1 LEGELEDTKTELLR
15 ERKKH
20 EQTIAELERKT
31 VQEKERLRKDMET
44 KIREAKESFMKLTD
58 SQLESTTKKTMHENE
73 QMASELAFQNR
84 ETERLMMRNKKLSD
98 ENFLVRRDLNSYQQ
112 AEEELSRRNHAYLK
126 TINSLVSKLKS
137 LEDAKQLVQRSSK
150 DKEEHLNG
158 MYKQRVAAL
167 QHSVEETYQ
176 QLEKIHTTVQAKETQ
191 VNRLE
196 AMGNVMSIHLL
207 KAAAE
212 VRMHYTA
219 AGRSVAEESLASH
232 PHSRKEAGGV
242 LQDRIRLARLSEL
255 NRDQREEALRML
267 VAKVA
272 EFELAER
279 EEETPRS
286 VAGGTPRGKP
296 EGAGLLPHINAMSS
310 PQGMRLTPS
319 RPPAKMAMSE
329 HHQRSVKGLD
339 TRSLR

>member
-1 LEGELEDTKTELLR
+1 
-15 ERKKH
+15 
-20 EQTIAELERKT
+20 
-31 VQEKERLRKDMET
+31 
-44 KIREAKESFMKLTD
+44 
-58 SQLESTTKKTMHENE
+58 
-73 QMASELAFQNR
+73 
-84 ETERLMMRNKKLSD
+84 
-98 ENFLVRRDLNSYQQ
+98 
-112 AEEELSRRNHAYLK
+112 
-126 TINSLVSKLKS
+126 
-137 LEDAKQLVQRSSK
+137 

-176 QLEKIHTTVQAKETQ
+176 QLEKIHTTVQAKKTQVNRLEAMGNAKETQ

-255 NRDQREEALRML
+255 NRDQREENP
-267 VAKVA
+267 K
-272 EFELAER
+272 
-279 EEETPRS
+279 TCP
-286 VAGGTPRGKP
+286 
-296 EGAGLLPHINAMSS
+296 GLLF
-310 PQGMRLTPS
+310 
-319 RPPAKMAMSE
+319 
-329 HHQRSVKGLD
+329 
-339 TRSLR
+339 